1 MHLPIN
7 HRLSGF
13 YRFLAALAGI
23 FLLVFGIVG
32 TVQTWGHPLFDRADV
47 TALGLRINLAFAIL
61 SIVVG
66 AIVLAGALI
75 GGNLAHHLNLL
86 AGGVFW
92 LAGLVMLLLLQT
104 EANFLNFEVS
114 TCIVSF
120 LIGTLLVLAGL
131 YGKRGTVEQANA
143 EHDFRHSGRG
153 PASSAAH
160 VDTPGHH
167 LSAHPGVTREPQKH
181 KTE

>member
-13 YRFLAALAGI
+13 YRFLSALAGV

-32 TVQTWGHPLFDRADV
+32 VASTWGDPLFEQDSDV
-47 TALGLRINLAFAIL
+47 TALGLSTNLAFSLL

-66 AIVLAGALI
+66 AVVILGALI
-75 GGNLAHHLNLL
+75 GGNLAHYLFLFG
-86 AGGVFW
+86 GGVFW
-92 LAGLVMLLLLQT
+92 LAGLVMLLLLKT
-104 EANFLNFEVS
+104 DANFLNFTVA

-131 YGKRGTVEQANA
+131 YGKSGSA
-143 EHDFRHSGRG
+143 EAAKAEDEFRHSGRG
-153 PASSAAH
+153 PAAAK
-160 VDTPGHH
+160 VTTPEDTIH
-167 LSAHPGVTREPQKH
+167 AHPGVVHGE
-181 KTE
+181 E

>member
-13 YRFLAALAGI
+13 YRFLSALAGI

-32 TVQTWGHPLFDRADV
+32 AAQTGGDPLFDRADV
-47 TALGLRINLAFAIL
+47 TALGLRTNLAFSIL

-66 AIVLAGALI
+66 LIVLLGAFI
-75 GGNLAHHLNLL
+75 GGNLAHYLNLA

-92 LAGLVMLLLLQT
+92 LSGLVMLVLLQT
-104 EANFLNFEVS
+104 EANIFNFQVA

-131 YGKRGTVEQANA
+131 YGKRGTA
-143 EHDFRHSGRG
+143 EEERAEDDFRHSGRG
-153 PASSAAH
+153 VAGEIA
-160 VDTPGHH
+160 TPTHH
-167 LSAHPGVTREPQKH
+167 LSAHPGVKH
-181 KTE
+181 PEKDKA

>member
-32 TVQTWGHPLFDRADV
+32 IVQTWGDPLFDRAKDV
-47 TALGLRINLAFAIL
+47 SALGLGTNLAFSLL
-61 SIVVG
+61 SILVG
-66 AIVLAGALI
+66 AIVVLGAVI
-75 GGNLAHHLNLL
+75 GGNLAHYLNLFG
-86 AGGVFW
+86 GGVFW

-104 EANFLNFEVS
+104 DANIFNFRVA
-114 TCIVSF
+114 TCVVSF

-131 YGKRGTVEQANA
+131 YGKRGTEDEAHA
-143 EHDFRHSGRG
+143 EDEFRHSGRG
-153 PASSAAH
+153 QASAH
-160 VDTPGHH
+160 VKTPSHR
-167 LSAHPGVTREPQKH
+167 LSAHPGVIHEEK
-181 KTE
+181 K

>member
-32 TVQTWGHPLFDRADV
+32 AVQTLGDPLFDRADV
-47 TALGLRINLAFAIL
+47 TALGLRTNLAFALL
-61 SIVVG
+61 SVAVGVVVLLG
-66 AIVLAGALI
+66 AFI
-75 GGNLAHHLNLL
+75 GGNIAHYLNLFG
-86 AGGVFW
+86 GGVFW
-92 LAGLVMLLLLQT
+92 LSGLVMLVLLQT
-104 EANFLNFEVS
+104 EANLLNFQVA

-131 YGKRGTVEQANA
+131 YGKRGTAEEEQA
-143 EHDFRHSGRG
+143 EDEFRHSSRG
-153 PASSAAH
+153 PAAAH
-160 VDTPGHH
+160 AATPGHH
-167 LSAHPGVTREPQKH
+167 LSAHPDVKHPQKGRP
-181 KTE
+181 

>member
-32 TVQTWGHPLFDRADV
+32 VAQTSGDPLFDRADV
-47 TALGLRINLAFAIL
+47 SALGLRTNLAFSVL

-66 AIVLAGALI
+66 AIVLLGALI
-75 GGNLAHHLNLL
+75 GRNLAHYLNLF
-86 AGGVFW
+86 AGAVFW
-92 LAGLVMLLLLQT
+92 LAGLAMLLLLQT
-104 EANFLNFEVS
+104 KANFLNFEVA
-114 TCIVSF
+114 TCVVSF

-131 YGKRGTVEQANA
+131 YGKRGTRDEAAA
-143 EHDFRHSGRG
+143 EDDFRHSGRG
-153 PASSAAH
+153 VAASH
-160 VDTPGHH
+160 TKTPSHH
-167 LSAHPGVTREPQKH
+167 LSAHPGVVHEKS
-181 KTE
+181 E

>member
-23 FLLVFGIVG
+23 FLIVFGIVG
-32 TVQTWGHPLFDRADV
+32 LAQTWGDPLFDRADV
-47 TALGLRINLAFAIL
+47 SALGLRTNLAFSIL

-66 AIVLAGALI
+66 AVVLAGAIL
-75 GGNLAHHLNLL
+75 GGNLAHYLNLFG
-86 AGGVFW
+86 GGVFW
-92 LAGLVMLLLLQT
+92 LSGLVMLVLLQT
-104 EANFLNFEVS
+104 DANIFNFQVA
-114 TCIVSF
+114 TCVVSF

-131 YGKRGTVEQANA
+131 YGKRGTAEEEQAEDA
-143 EHDFRHSGRG
+143 FRHSSRG
-153 PASSAAH
+153 AAGTFA
-160 VDTPGHH
+160 TPTHH
-167 LSAHPGVTREPQKH
+167 LSAHPGVIHEA